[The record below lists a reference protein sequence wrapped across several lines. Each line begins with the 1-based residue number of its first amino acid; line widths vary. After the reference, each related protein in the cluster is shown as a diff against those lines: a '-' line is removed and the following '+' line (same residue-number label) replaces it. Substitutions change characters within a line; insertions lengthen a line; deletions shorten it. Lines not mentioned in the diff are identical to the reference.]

1 VRFVNVFQRLRR
13 PVAVAVIALSC
24 LSTAG
29 VAAVRADAPAPWKH
43 GIVAAKSDAGF
54 VFMSADHGFAAK
66 QGLALDMEQF
76 QGDGIALK
84 ALLAGDVDSYDGN
97 PGGPMIAASHGADI
111 KIVGCYWPTP
121 TYGIFTKTSVK
132 SPSELK
138 NKTFAVSTPGALPDL
153 LARVML
159 ETYGMSSDDVRFAP
173 LGSDSDRF
181 HALVAGVAD
190 AAAIST
196 EFVPEANANGL
207 KMLVSAHQFAPRYL
221 RFCTYM
227 SAETIAKRRPEAVR
241 YLAAQMK
248 ALRYALAHRDD
259 ELALTRQIIG
269 AKPDDP
275 RPAFIFDEVQK
286 EGAIDPTMPIPVDKL
301 AWMQDLLI
309 KTGNLPGTVDFTKL
323 IDNSVRLDALK
334 LAAK

>member
-1 VRFVNVFQRLRR
+1 MHKALRR
-13 PVAVAVIALSC
+13 TAAVIAIGLTFVAAS
-24 LSTAG
+24 G
-29 VAAVRADAPAPWKH
+29 VAVVRADAPAAWKH

-54 VFMSADHGFAAK
+54 VFMSANHGFATK
-66 QGLALDMEQF
+66 QGIALDMEQF

-97 PGGPMIAASHGADI
+97 PGGPMIAAAHGADI
-111 KIVGCYWPTP
+111 KLVGCYWPTP

-132 SPSELK
+132 SPQELK

-159 ETYGMSSDDVRFAP
+159 ETYGMSADDVRFAA

-207 KMLVSAHQFAPRYL
+207 KLLVSAHQFAPRYL
-221 RFCTYM
+221 RFCTSM

-269 AKPDDP
+269 AKSDDP
-275 RPAFIFDEVQK
+275 RPAYIFAEVQK
-286 EGAIDPTMPIPVDKL
+286 ENAVDPTMPIPIDKL

-309 KTGNLPGTVDFTKL
+309 KTGNLPGPINFSTFV
-323 IDNSVRLDALK
+323 DNSVRLDALK